1 MLLST
6 LQGAAI
12 TAIRIE
18 NVLHEFSTIEGV
30 REDVVDLILNI
41 KNVVVKSHVEE
52 ESMVSLS
59 VEGPCEVTAGMIKGT
74 SNVEILNT
82 ELVLCHLDKGSKLN
96 IDFTINT
103 GKGYSAA
110 SKNRPADAAIGLVPI
125 DAIFSPVRNVSY
137 KIENARVGQETD
149 YDRLLL
155 DIETDGTVT
164 PEDAVALS
172 SRVLIDQL
180 GNFVNFED
188 PEPEVKEEEISVESL
203 YNPNLLKKVEELE
216 LSVRSANCLKNDNI
230 VYIGDLV

>member
-1 MLLST
+1 M
-6 LQGAAI
+6 
-12 TAIRIE
+12 
-18 NVLHEFSTIEGV
+18 
-30 REDVVDLILNI
+30 
-41 KNVVVKSHVEE
+41 
-52 ESMVSLS
+52 
-59 VEGPCEVTAGMIKGT
+59 
-74 SNVEILNT
+74 
-82 ELVLCHLDKGSKLN
+82 
-96 IDFTINT
+96 
-103 GKGYSAA
+103 
-110 SKNRPADAAIGLVPI
+110 PI